1 MVHCLFRRVNQ
12 DITRMSD
19 HQDSA
24 PAEQGT
30 VIHLPPIAETPPA
43 PESGKSSGLWL
54 LMVILGIFVGV
65 LAFFPARTPDLFLSL
80 AYGRGLADGSI
91 RLGDEPFSYALGQFW
106 ANPHWLFDLVSY
118 GIYQADGQAGFLLTA
133 SKTAALIAAMVF
145 LTWRFSRENIWAA
158 SVITLAA
165 ATGALAASPY
175 FDVSP
180 SMTGFPL
187 MALLLS
193 ILTLDGTSWRTARMV
208 GLPITMLLWANLDSS
223 FLVGLAVWVLWFA
236 APGNEKRGPGELRL
250 LAFGFAA
257 ILVNPFHVRTL
268 MVLPEVLAPVGAVA
282 ERMDPLVIERL
293 LDSGF
298 SVQRLTETQLA
309 LNPAGL
315 AFPFLLAISLASF
328 VIRPKALLSWRF
340 AAIVLATGL
349 AAYRHKA
356 IPWFAAIGT
365 VVTCLNLIEG
375 LAPIHAWR
383 TMAGRGAILSFLL
396 LLVTSLVGLPG
407 FLHAS
412 GARTTQRFPGW
423 GVALRESNRDL
434 ASGMAQTHK
443 SDSSNWLIASLSYPD
458 NASYV
463 AWFAPGIRTYVDTR
477 LHLFASEYNSF
488 ADTVEALGKPDSAA
502 NLPGTDWR
510 EMLARHNIKHVAA
523 TLRAGDSSKRVL
535 IRLMQDAEWQQ
546 PNYYGSW
553 LVGTLRSKPVL
564 ADAREKEGRRF
575 IASLVDVSA
584 GAALPQGM
592 PTMVNTYSAWEFWQ
606 PRNEPGSHTDSAD
619 LIQTLSESMP
629 ALPRLGSL
637 ARALAEARR
646 GLHELPDSVRAHE
659 VTLNALAS
667 YSDMAGIGGRPTLLA
682 DLQEIEIVALCRRV
696 ITLKPQGA
704 EAMKAH
710 GILAEVANKRRFL
723 DMEVL
728 HREEVLKLGRQF
740 VARMQDSPTI
750 ADAPGNTNR
759 DIAAKDLDKASNQLD
774 KLQGVLARQKDLF
787 ANEVTRIQKTAQR
800 EPSGLEKAMVSLQLG
815 LLFEAQKELD
825 SPATAEHVQKNERER
840 SSFVLLNL
848 QLDLQTGRLDNAREA
863 LSSEGVR
870 AAMENGG
877 RPIPHPGLFIP
888 ELLDSRNIHPDR
900 RFRALPWFEV
910 QLAAAV
916 GDYSQAAR
924 LLGALA
930 TEQNDVFAPR
940 LQERTPIQLQQGFA
954 LAMLARDSRS
964 MEAVSF
970 GSSLAFKADTLFAM
984 PWLVTLLDTLAM
996 IEQDYQ
1002 ERLRLPPAFLAE
1014 LKVAAGNYAYLS
1026 GNPTDARKQVKEALL
1041 LATHAG
1047 QIRAQATRLMA
1058 SNFWAENILQN
1069 AVTDRLQNIF
1079 APLSS
1084 CADTARRL
1092 ELLMELTMAQ

>member
-1 MVHCLFRRVNQ
+1 
-12 DITRMSD
+12 MSD

-24 PAEQGT
+24 PAEQGA
-30 VIHLPPIAETPPA
+30 VIHLPPIVAETPLEL
-43 PESGKSSGLWL
+43 ESSKTSGVWL
-54 LMVILGIFVGV
+54 LLAILGVFVGV
-65 LAFFPARTPDLFLSL
+65 LSFFPARTPDVLLSL

-91 RLGDEPFSYALGQFW
+91 TLGAEPFSYALGSYW
-106 ANPHWLFDLVSY
+106 ANPHWLFDLVAF
-118 GIYQADGQAGFLLTA
+118 GLYQADGQAGFLLIA
-133 SKTAALIAAMVF
+133 GKTAVLVIAMV
-145 LTWRFSRENIWAA
+145 LLAWRFSRENSWAA
-158 SVITLAA
+158 SILILATA
-165 ATGALAASPY
+165 VGALAASPY

-180 SMTGFPL
+180 SMIGFPL
-187 MALLLS
+187 TALLLS
-193 ILTLDGTSWRTARMV
+193 ILTLDANAWRTVRMV
-208 GLPITMLLWANLDSS
+208 GLPLTMLLWVNLDSS
-223 FLVGLAVWVLWFA
+223 FLFGLVVWILWFVI
-236 APGNEKRGPGELRL
+236 PGNEKRGSGELRL
-250 LAFGFAA
+250 LAFGVAA
-257 ILVNPFHVRTL
+257 LLMSPFHVRSF
-268 MVLPEVLAPVGAVA
+268 MALPEILAPVGEVA
-282 ERMDPLVIERL
+282 DRMDPLVIERL

-298 SVQRLTETQLA
+298 SIQRFTETQLA

-315 AFPFLLAISLASF
+315 AFPLLLAISLASF
-328 VIRPKALLSWRF
+328 VVHPKALLSWRF
-340 AAIVLATGL
+340 VAIVLATGL

-365 VVTCLNLIEG
+365 IVSCLNLIDG
-375 LAPIHAWR
+375 LGSIKAWR
-383 TMAGRGAILSFLL
+383 LMVGRGAILSFLL
-396 LLVTSLVGLPG
+396 LMGASLIGLPG

-412 GARTTQRFPGW
+412 GARSTPRLPGW
-423 GVALRESNRDL
+423 GLALRESNREL
-434 ASGMAQTHK
+434 ALGMAQTPK
-443 SDSSNWLIASLSYPD
+443 TDGSNWLVASLSYPD
-458 NASYV
+458 QASYV
-463 AWFAPGIRTYVDTR
+463 AWFAPGIRTFVDTR
-477 LHLFASEYNSF
+477 LHLFASEYRSF

-510 EMLARHNIKHVAA
+510 ELLARHDIKHVAA

-535 IRLMQDAEWQQ
+535 IRLMQDSEWQQ

-553 LVGTLRSKPVL
+553 LVGTLRAKPVL
-564 ADAREKEGRRF
+564 ADAREKEGKRF

-584 GAALPQGM
+584 GAALLQSM

-606 PRNEPGSHTDSAD
+606 PRNEPGARSDSAE
-619 LIQTLSESMP
+619 LIQTMSESMP
-629 ALPRLGSL
+629 ALPRFGSL

-646 GLHELPDSVRAHE
+646 GLHEVPDSVRSHE
-659 VTLNALAS
+659 ITLNALAS
-667 YSDMAGIGGRPTLLA
+667 YSDMAGVAGRPTLLA
-682 DLQEIEIVALCRRV
+682 DLQEIEIVALCRRI

-704 EAMKAH
+704 ESLKAH
-710 GILAEVANKRRFL
+710 GILAEVASKRRFL

-740 VARMQDSPTI
+740 VSRMADSPT
-750 ADAPGNTNR
+750 DAPGNNNR

-774 KLQGVLARQKDLF
+774 KLQGLLNRQKDMF

-800 EPSGLEKAMVSLQLG
+800 EAGGLEKAMVALQLG

-825 SPATAEHVQKNERER
+825 SPVTADQVQKNDRER

-863 LSSEGVR
+863 LNSDGVR
-870 AAMENGG
+870 AAMENAG
-877 RPIPHPGLFIP
+877 RPIPHPGLLIP

-900 RFRALPWFEV
+900 RFRALPWLEV
-910 QLAAAV
+910 QLAAAQ
-916 GDYSQAAR
+916 GDYSQASR
-924 LLGALA
+924 LLGAIA
-930 TEQNDVFAPR
+930 TEQGDLFAPSI
-940 LQERTPIQLQQGFA
+940 QQRTPFQLKQGFA

-970 GSSLAFKADTLFAM
+970 GSSLSFKADTLFAM

-996 IEQDYQ
+996 IEQDHE
-1002 ERLRLPPAFLAE
+1002 ERLRVPPAFLAE

-1026 GNPTDARKQVKEALL
+1026 GNPTDARRQVKQALL

-1079 APLSS
+1079 TPLTP

-1092 ELLMELTMAQ
+1092 ELLMELTMDQ

>member
-1 MVHCLFRRVNQ
+1 
-12 DITRMSD
+12 MSD

-24 PAEQGT
+24 PAEQGA
-30 VIHLPPIAETPPA
+30 VIHLPPIVAETPLEL
-43 PESGKSSGLWL
+43 ESSKTSGVWL
-54 LMVILGIFVGV
+54 LLAILGVFVGV
-65 LAFFPARTPDLFLSL
+65 LSFFPARTPDVLLSL

-91 RLGDEPFSYALGQFW
+91 TLGAEPFSYALGSYW
-106 ANPHWLFDLVSY
+106 ANPHWLFDLVAF
-118 GIYQADGQAGFLLTA
+118 GIYQADGQAGFLLIA
-133 SKTAALIAAMVF
+133 GKTAVLVIAMV
-145 LTWRFSRENIWAA
+145 LLAWRFSRENSWAA
-158 SVITLAA
+158 SILILATA
-165 ATGALAASPY
+165 VGALAASPY

-180 SMTGFPL
+180 SMIGFPL
-187 MALLLS
+187 TALLLS
-193 ILTLDGTSWRTARMV
+193 ILTLDANAWRTVRMV
-208 GLPITMLLWANLDSS
+208 GLPLTMLLWVNLDSS
-223 FLVGLAVWVLWFA
+223 FLFGLVVWILWFVI
-236 APGNEKRGPGELRL
+236 PGNEKRGSGELRL
-250 LAFGFAA
+250 LAFGVAA
-257 ILVNPFHVRTL
+257 LLVTPFHVRSF
-268 MVLPEVLAPVGAVA
+268 MALPEILAPVGEVA
-282 ERMDPLVIERL
+282 DRMDPLVIERL

-298 SVQRLTETQLA
+298 SIQRFTETQLA

-315 AFPFLLAISLASF
+315 AFPILLAISLASF
-328 VIRPKALLSWRF
+328 VVHPKALLSWRF
-340 AAIVLATGL
+340 VAIVLATGL

-365 VVTCLNLIEG
+365 IVSCLNLIDG
-375 LAPIHAWR
+375 LGSIKAWR
-383 TMAGRGAILSFLL
+383 LMVGRGAILSFLL
-396 LLVTSLVGLPG
+396 LMGASLIGLPG

-412 GARTTQRFPGW
+412 GARSTPRLPGW
-423 GVALRESNRDL
+423 GLALRESNREL
-434 ASGMAQTHK
+434 ALGMAQTPK
-443 SDSSNWLIASLSYPD
+443 TDGSNWLVASLSYPD
-458 NASYV
+458 QASYV
-463 AWFAPGIRTYVDTR
+463 AWFAPGIRTFVDTR
-477 LHLFASEYNSF
+477 LHLFASEYRSF

-510 EMLARHNIKHVAA
+510 ELLARHGIKHVAA

-535 IRLMQDAEWQQ
+535 IRLMQDSEWQQ

-553 LVGTLRSKPVL
+553 LVGTLRAKPVL
-564 ADAREKEGRRF
+564 ADAREKEGKRF

-584 GAALPQGM
+584 GAALQQGM

-606 PRNEPGSHTDSAD
+606 PRNEPGARSDSAE
-619 LIQTLSESMP
+619 LIQTMSESMP
-629 ALPRLGSL
+629 ALPRFGSL

-646 GLHELPDSVRAHE
+646 GLHEVPDSVRSHE
-659 VTLNALAS
+659 ITLNALAS
-667 YSDMAGIGGRPTLLA
+667 YSDMAGVAGRPTLLA
-682 DLQEIEIVALCRRV
+682 DLQEIEIVALCRRI

-704 EAMKAH
+704 ESLKAH
-710 GILAEVANKRRFL
+710 GILAEVASKRRFL

-740 VARMQDSPTI
+740 VSRMADSPT
-750 ADAPGNTNR
+750 DAPGNNNR

-774 KLQGVLARQKDLF
+774 KLQGLLNRQKDMF

-800 EPSGLEKAMVSLQLG
+800 EAGGLEKAMVALQLG

-825 SPATAEHVQKNERER
+825 SPVTADQVQKNDRER

-863 LSSEGVR
+863 LNSDGVR
-870 AAMENGG
+870 AAMENAG
-877 RPIPHPGLFIP
+877 RPIPHPGLLIP

-900 RFRALPWFEV
+900 RFRALPWLEV
-910 QLAAAV
+910 QLAAAQ
-916 GDYSQAAR
+916 GDYSQASR
-924 LLGALA
+924 LLGAIA
-930 TEQNDVFAPR
+930 TEQGDLFAPSI
-940 LQERTPIQLQQGFA
+940 QQRTPFQLKQGFA

-970 GSSLAFKADTLFAM
+970 GSSLSFKADTLFAM

-996 IEQDYQ
+996 IEQDHE
-1002 ERLRLPPAFLAE
+1002 ERLRVPPAFLAE

-1026 GNPTDARKQVKEALL
+1026 GNPTDARRQVKQALL

-1079 APLSS
+1079 TPLTP

-1092 ELLMELTMAQ
+1092 ELLMELTMDQ

>member
-1 MVHCLFRRVNQ
+1 
-12 DITRMSD
+12 MSD

-24 PAEQGT
+24 PAEHGT
-30 VIHLPPIAETPPA
+30 VIHLPPIVAETPVEL
-43 PESGKSSGLWL
+43 ESSKTSGVWL
-54 LMVILGIFVGV
+54 LLAILGVFVGV
-65 LAFFPARTPDLFLSL
+65 LSFFPARTPDILLSL

-91 RLGDEPFSYALGQFW
+91 TLGAEPFSYALGSYW
-106 ANPHWLFDLVSY
+106 ANPHWLFDLVAF
-118 GIYQADGQAGFLLTA
+118 GLYQADGQAGFLLIA
-133 SKTAALIAAMVF
+133 GKTAVLVIAMV
-145 LTWRFSRENIWAA
+145 LLAWRFSRENSWAA
-158 SVITLAA
+158 SILILATA
-165 ATGALAASPY
+165 VGALAASPY

-180 SMTGFPL
+180 SMIGFPL

-193 ILTLDGTSWRTARMV
+193 ILTLDANAWRTVRMV
-208 GLPITMLLWANLDSS
+208 GLPLTMLLWVNLDSS
-223 FLVGLAVWVLWFA
+223 FLFGLMVWILWFVI
-236 APGNEKRGPGELRL
+236 PGNEKRGSGELRL
-250 LAFGFAA
+250 LAFGVAA
-257 ILVNPFHVRTL
+257 LLMSPFHVRSF
-268 MVLPEVLAPVGAVA
+268 MALPEILAPVGEVA
-282 ERMDPLVIERL
+282 DRMDPLVIERL

-298 SVQRLTETQLA
+298 SIQRFTETQLA

-315 AFPFLLAISLASF
+315 AFPILLAISLASF
-328 VIRPKALLSWRF
+328 VVHPKALLSWRF
-340 AAIVLATGL
+340 VAIVLATGL

-356 IPWFAAIGT
+356 IPWFASIGT
-365 VVTCLNLIEG
+365 VVTCLNLIDG
-375 LAPIHAWR
+375 LGSIKAWR
-383 TMAGRGAILSFLL
+383 LMVGRGAILSFLL
-396 LLVTSLVGLPG
+396 LMGASLIGLPG

-412 GARTTQRFPGW
+412 GARSNTRLPGW
-423 GVALRESNRDL
+423 GLALRESNREL
-434 ASGMAQTHK
+434 ALGMAQTPK
-443 SDSSNWLIASLSYPD
+443 TDGSNWLVASLSYPD
-458 NASYV
+458 QASYV
-463 AWFAPGIRTYVDTR
+463 AWFAPGIRTFVDTR
-477 LHLFASEYNSF
+477 LHLFASEYRSF
-488 ADTVEALGKPDSAA
+488 ADTVEALGKPDSAS

-510 EMLARHNIKHVAA
+510 ELLARHGIKHVAA

-535 IRLMQDAEWQQ
+535 IRLMQDSEWQQ

-553 LVGTLRSKPVL
+553 LVGTLRAKPVL
-564 ADAREKEGRRF
+564 ADARETEGKRF

-584 GAALPQGM
+584 GASLQQGM
-592 PTMVNTYSAWEFWQ
+592 PALVNTYSAWEFWQ
-606 PRNEPGSHTDSAD
+606 PRNEPGARSDSAE

-646 GLHELPDSVRAHE
+646 GLHEVPDSVRSHE
-659 VTLNALAS
+659 ITLNALAS
-667 YSDMAGIGGRPTLLA
+667 YSDMAGVAGRPTLLA
-682 DLQEIEIVALCRRV
+682 DLQEIEIVALCRRI

-704 EAMKAH
+704 ESLKAH
-710 GILAEVANKRRFL
+710 GILAEVASKRRFL

-740 VARMQDSPTI
+740 VSRMADSPT
-750 ADAPGNTNR
+750 DAPGNNNR

-774 KLQGVLARQKDLF
+774 KLQGLLNRQKDMF

-800 EPSGLEKAMVSLQLG
+800 EAGGLEKAMVALQLG

-825 SPATAEHVQKNERER
+825 SPVTADQVQKNDRER

-863 LSSEGVR
+863 LNSDGVR
-870 AAMENGG
+870 AAMENAG
-877 RPIPHPGLFIP
+877 RPIPHPGLLIP

-900 RFRALPWFEV
+900 RFRALPWLEV
-910 QLAAAV
+910 QLAAAQ
-916 GDYSQAAR
+916 GDYSQASR
-924 LLGALA
+924 LLGAIA
-930 TEQNDVFAPR
+930 TEQGDLFAPSI
-940 LQERTPIQLQQGFA
+940 QQRTPVQLKQGFA

-970 GSSLAFKADTLFAM
+970 GSSLSFKADTLFAM

-996 IEQDYQ
+996 IEQDHE
-1002 ERLRLPPAFLAE
+1002 ERLRVPPAFLAE

-1026 GNPTDARKQVKEALL
+1026 GNPTDARRQVKQALL

-1079 APLSS
+1079 TPLTP

-1092 ELLMELTMAQ
+1092 ELLMELTMDQ